1 MLSTTGDTDR
11 WEDKI
16 DNIKEASKC
25 LKKITNYNIESKEK
39 LNMLF
44 CVFSPTLPLTPPK
57 NTEVVKKLLDKLHN
71 LKYHDM
77 QEIFAGNLFAF

>member
-1 MLSTTGDTDR
+1 MLSTAGDTDR

-25 LKKITNYNIESKEK
+25 LKKTK
-39 LNMLF
+39 LQHGKQRE
-44 CVFSPTLPLTPPK
+44 VKYVVPLTPPK

>member
-1 MLSTTGDTDR
+1 M
-11 WEDKI
+11 
-16 DNIKEASKC
+16 
-25 LKKITNYNIESKEK
+25 LKKTNYNIESKE
-39 LNMLF
+39 
-44 CVFSPTLPLTPPK
+44 STPPK